1 MLANIGLGELLW
13 SLLVIYLMVMYFVI
27 VFTVIFDVF
36 RSDDLS
42 GFKKALWAFALLFF
56 PIITMLLYLIIRG
69 GGMGQRSQAAAQAA
83 KADTDA
89 YIRSVAGGGSSV
101 ASELEKAKALLD
113 SGAISADDYAS
124 LKAKILA

>member
-42 GFKKALWAFALLFF
+42 GFKKALWAFALLIF

-69 GGMGQRSQAAAQAA
+69 NGMGKRSQAAAQAA

-89 YIRSVAGGGSSV
+89 YIRSVAGGGSV

-113 SGAISADDYAS
+113 SGAITADDYAA

>member
-42 GFKKALWAFALLFF
+42 GFKKALWAFALLIF

-69 GGMGQRSQAAAQAA
+69 NGMGKRSQAAAQAA

-89 YIRSVAGGGSSV
+89 YIRSVAGSGGSV
-101 ASELEKAKALLD
+101 ATELEKAKALLD
-113 SGAISADDYAS
+113 SGAISADDYAA